1 MVISCAAIPRDLI
14 ESELFGYRGGA
25 FTGARREGQLGK
37 FELANKGALF
47 LDEINGLPLDLQAKL
62 LRVLQQNEIM
72 RLEGSKTLP
81 INVRVIAASNADL
94 MREIEHGNFREDL
107 YYRLSVVEI
116 TVPPLRDRM
125 EDLELLM
132 DHIINRQSQEMG
144 FGTPE
149 ISKEVLEVTREY
161 HWPGNVREL
170 GNCLEQI
177 VLISQGEPIRKD
189 HLPVRLSKKRVESVK
204 NISSLHEVYKQM
216 IEGTLN
222 QCKGNISLAAREL
235 KIARST
241 LYRKMK
247 EFELM

>member
-1 MVISCAAIPRDLI
+1 
-14 ESELFGYRGGA
+14 
-25 FTGARREGQLGK
+25 
-37 FELANKGALF
+37 
-47 LDEINGLPLDLQAKL
+47 
-62 LRVLQQNEIM
+62 M
-72 RLEGSKTLP
+72 RLGGSKTLP
-81 INVRVIAASNADL
+81 IDVRVIAASNADL

-170 GNCLEQI
+170 ENCLEQM

-204 NISSLHEVYKQM
+204 NASSLHEVYKQM

-247 EFELM
+247 EFDLM